1 MDHKERQV
9 EEVMRIIKEHERETF
24 EKITDGKAMAGA
36 ERALHGRVGRWYDE
50 NVDLRVEDKF
60 EKDIVGA
67 RLKTDVHEILLSAVK
82 ESELM
87 RKVKDFRAAEL
98 RSETQKRSAAI
109 DHERDERER

>member
-9 EEVMRIIKEHERETF
+9 EEVMGIIKKHEREMF
-24 EKITDGKAMAGA
+24 EKITDEKAMARTDGA
-36 ERALHGRVGRWYDE
+36 LRGRVGRWYDE

-67 RLKTDVHEILLSAVK
+67 RLKTDVHEILLSGVK

-87 RKVKDFRAAEL
+87 RRAKDFRAAEL
-98 RSETQKRSAAI
+98 RSETQKRSAGI
-109 DHERDERER
+109 DHERDERDR